1 MIMMDRIFGWIFTA
15 FGVGALV
22 GVVVCGAWWHLFTVA
37 VCGVMAWMLFR
48 EAKEEKAMVI
58 NKK

>member
-22 GVVVCGAWWHLFTVA
+22 GAVGYGAWWHLFTVA
-37 VCGVMAWMLFR
+37 VCVVMAWMLFR
-48 EAKEEKAMVI
+48 EAKEERAKKKKA
-58 NKK
+58 